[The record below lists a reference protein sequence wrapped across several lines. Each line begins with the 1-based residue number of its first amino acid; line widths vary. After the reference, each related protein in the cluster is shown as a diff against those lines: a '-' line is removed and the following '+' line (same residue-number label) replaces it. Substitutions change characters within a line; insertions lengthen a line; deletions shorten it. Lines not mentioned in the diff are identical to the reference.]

1 MTFSEIAGRLL
12 KGSGYSHTPSSSK
25 DQPLPPGLS
34 FDRES
39 GASFLTSPGSDS
51 SQVLGCGGMV
61 GSNFGEPIGHST
73 NASSWAR
80 IRPLSDIRELTEPS
94 LADTL
99 LRKPVSEK
107 LPRSTSRPDLSRK
120 PSVASKRRPSVDHR
134 NGENREPDR
143 KISLESN
150 GIRSVHRGRS
160 FRTPSPPSPADN
172 NSISSIYS
180 IPHGNVPRRS
190 SSRTRARST
199 SKSRPPLQHI
209 TQRAPA
215 TTTLNMVPSIPP
227 PDHTI
232 PRRGHS
238 QSPVRHVAARLD
250 PISHDTN
257 RRIPSRTFVREPISK
272 ELLEFPSHR
281 HPRIDLGLDLL
292 AGIFVGGGSIEGT
305 VQINVDDAE
314 RIRHRRTLDIA
325 RISIDLLGIE
335 EISGNRRCVFMN
347 LATELLDEKNPPP
360 ANMVD
365 TQEPISPR
373 NVFWHLMPSVTNLA
387 FNLSLPLNVG
397 PPPFQSKNARIRYVL
412 CVSLLVRDHG
422 RQYIVRTSEDVTVL
436 SVYDPEKALM
446 SLPSPLTASDEWVK
460 PRETTLEVVRVT
472 AGLHRQVWVSGTS
485 IYVDVHIA
493 NNSRKT
499 VKKIELQ
506 LERDILCYNHAAAST
521 MEKSAGQARIFDN
534 NDRSILSKS
543 MVKQGSAGWH
553 GVSTHQTHIRTC
565 DLELPRGLGTVKC
578 GKYFEVRY
586 FLNVIVS
593 STHTKLVIVQLPIV
607 LIHMNSLDVVPNSV
621 AQVAMAI
628 EEKRS
633 LHTHQRNPS
642 MTRRPSQSVQGRAF
656 AAPRMQ
662 SLERMRARADDIQD
676 LSQALDQSPRKFTLH
691 RTNSNWDYRTPPS
704 NRKGRILGDG
714 EAADLKDRLRRVCS
728 NATVGSKPNLHRDSS
743 TRSHRGTTSALG
755 FREAEVREDMELAG
769 LGETGEV
776 RFKQRL
782 EQSRERQY
790 RFSKKKSMERWK
802 GVANVGVGWLKGG
815 GSAREER
822 ERDGWV

>member
-1 MTFSEIAGRLL
+1 MIFSEIAGRLL

-25 DQPLPPGLS
+25 DQPLPPGPS

-51 SQVLGCGGMV
+51 SEVLGCGGMV
-61 GSNFGEPIGHST
+61 GSNFGEPGGHSA
-73 NASSWAR
+73 NVSSWAR

-99 LRKPVSEK
+99 LRKPLSEK
-107 LPRSTSRPDLSRK
+107 PPRSTSRPDLSRK
-120 PSVASKRRPSVDHR
+120 PSVASKRRPSADNR

-160 FRTPSPPSPADN
+160 SRTPSPPSPADN

-190 SSRTRARST
+190 SSRRRARST
-199 SKSRPPLQHI
+199 SKSRPSRPPLQHI

-238 QSPVRHVAARLD
+238 QSPVRHVATRLD

-281 HPRIDLGLDLL
+281 HPRIELGLDLL
-292 AGIFVGGGSIEGT
+292 AGIFVGGGSVEGT

-325 RISIDLLGIE
+325 RISVDLLGIE
-335 EISGNRRCVFMN
+335 EMSGNRRCVFMN

-436 SVYDPEKALM
+436 SVYDRTYLA
-446 SLPSPLTASDEWVK
+446 SL
-460 PRETTLEVVRVT
+460 
-472 AGLHRQVWVSGTS
+472 
-485 IYVDVHIA
+485 
-493 NNSRKT
+493 
-499 VKKIELQ
+499 
-506 LERDILCYNHAAAST
+506 
-521 MEKSAGQARIFDN
+521 
-534 NDRSILSKS
+534 
-543 MVKQGSAGWH
+543 
-553 GVSTHQTHIRTC
+553 
-565 DLELPRGLGTVKC
+565 
-578 GKYFEVRY
+578 
-586 FLNVIVS
+586 S
-593 STHTKLVIVQLPIV
+593 S
-607 LIHMNSLDVVPNSV
+607 N
-621 AQVAMAI
+621 
-628 EEKRS
+628 
-633 LHTHQRNPS
+633 
-642 MTRRPSQSVQGRAF
+642 
-656 AAPRMQ
+656 
-662 SLERMRARADDIQD
+662 
-676 LSQALDQSPRKFTLH
+676 
-691 RTNSNWDYRTPPS
+691 
-704 NRKGRILGDG
+704 
-714 EAADLKDRLRRVCS
+714 
-728 NATVGSKPNLHRDSS
+728 
-743 TRSHRGTTSALG
+743 
-755 FREAEVREDMELAG
+755 
-769 LGETGEV
+769 
-776 RFKQRL
+776 
-782 EQSRERQY
+782 
-790 RFSKKKSMERWK
+790 
-802 GVANVGVGWLKGG
+802 
-815 GSAREER
+815 
-822 ERDGWV
+822 